1 MWKDFFYYTKSER
14 RVILLLLAIALLLLG
29 IWAITEYLRPVEVPV
44 TLSESEEI
52 DSFLANLEEQEK
64 IRKSHTP
71 KNEISAVLQPFDPN
85 TADSVLLR
93 QLGLPVYIV
102 RNILK
107 YRAKGGVFRS
117 PESFSRIY
125 GLKEEVYQ
133 KLKPYITIAPLVSV
147 SHVRTDTFRQLKDTI
162 PYIPKYEEGTIVDL
176 NKADTSILK
185 RIPGIGSTLA
195 RMIVV
200 YRQRLGGFYNHTC
213 QCIPGIGSTLARMIV
228 VYRQRLGGFY
238 DVSQLQEVPHV
249 GVELNKWFVVTPAG
263 LHKIQVNSA
272 SLDKLRSHP
281 YMDFYKAKAIMEYR
295 RKRGKIKGLS
305 QLSMFEE
312 FTEKDL
318 KRLSPYLTFE

>member
-1 MWKDFFYYTKSER
+1 M
-14 RVILLLLAIALLLLG
+14 AIALLLLG
-29 IWAITEYLRPVEVPV
+29 IWAVMEYLRPVEVPV

-71 KNEISAVLQPFDPN
+71 KNEISVVLQPFDPN

-200 YRQRLGGFYNHTC
+200 YRQRLGGFY
-213 QCIPGIGSTLARMIV
+213 
-228 VYRQRLGGFY
+228 

>member
-29 IWAITEYLRPVEVPV
+29 IWAVMEYLRPVEVPV

-71 KNEISAVLQPFDPN
+71 KNEISVVLQPFDPN

-200 YRQRLGGFYNHTC
+200 YRQRLGGFY
-213 QCIPGIGSTLARMIV
+213 
-228 VYRQRLGGFY
+228 

-295 RKRGKIKGLS
+295 HKRGKIKGLS

>member
-29 IWAITEYLRPVEVPV
+29 IWAVMEYLRPVEVPV

-52 DSFLANLEEQEK
+52 DLFLANLEEQEK

-71 KNEISAVLQPFDPN
+71 KNEISVVLQPFDPN

-200 YRQRLGGFYNHTC
+200 YRQRLGGFY
-213 QCIPGIGSTLARMIV
+213 
-228 VYRQRLGGFY
+228 

>member
-162 PYIPKYEEGTIVDL
+162 PYVPKYKEGTIVDL

-185 RIPGIGSTLA
+185 R
-195 RMIVV
+195 
-200 YRQRLGGFYNHTC
+200 
-213 QCIPGIGSTLARMIV
+213 IPGIGSTLARMIV

>member
-29 IWAITEYLRPVEVPV
+29 IWAIMEYLRQVELPV

-200 YRQRLGGFYNHTC
+200 YRQRLGGFY
-213 QCIPGIGSTLARMIV
+213 
-228 VYRQRLGGFY
+228 

>member
-29 IWAITEYLRPVEVPV
+29 IWAIMEYLRPVEVPV

-71 KNEISAVLQPFDPN
+71 KNEISVVLQPFDPN
-85 TADSVLLR
+85 SADSVLLR

-176 NKADTSILK
+176 NKVDTSILK
-185 RIPGIGSTLA
+185 R
-195 RMIVV
+195 
-200 YRQRLGGFYNHTC
+200 
-213 QCIPGIGSTLARMIV
+213 IPGIGSTLARMIV

>member
-29 IWAITEYLRPVEVPV
+29 IWAIMEYLRPVEVPV

-71 KNEISAVLQPFDPN
+71 KNEISVVLQPFDPN

-162 PYIPKYEEGTIVDL
+162 PYVPKYEEGTIVDL

-200 YRQRLGGFYNHTC
+200 YRQRLGGFY
-213 QCIPGIGSTLARMIV
+213 
-228 VYRQRLGGFY
+228 
-238 DVSQLQEVPHV
+238 DVAQLQEVPHV

>member
-29 IWAITEYLRPVEVPV
+29 IWAVMGYLRPVEVPV

-71 KNEISAVLQPFDPN
+71 KNEISVVLQPFDPN

-200 YRQRLGGFYNHTC
+200 YRQRLGGFY
-213 QCIPGIGSTLARMIV
+213 
-228 VYRQRLGGFY
+228 

>member
-29 IWAITEYLRPVEVPV
+29 IWAVMEYLRPVEVPV

-71 KNEISAVLQPFDPN
+71 KNEISVVLQPFDPN

-200 YRQRLGGFYNHTC
+200 YRQRLGGFY
-213 QCIPGIGSTLARMIV
+213 
-228 VYRQRLGGFY
+228 

-312 FTEKDL
+312 
-318 KRLSPYLTFE
+318 

>member
-1 MWKDFFYYTKSER
+1 MIVADFRYYTKSER

-29 IWAITEYLRPVEVPV
+29 IWAVMEYLRPVEVPV

-133 KLKPYITIAPLVSV
+133 KLKPYVTIAPLVSV

-162 PYIPKYEEGTIVDL
+162 PYMPKYEEGTIVDL

-185 RIPGIGSTLA
+185 R
-195 RMIVV
+195 
-200 YRQRLGGFYNHTC
+200 
-213 QCIPGIGSTLARMIV
+213 IPGIGSTLARMIV

>member
-1 MWKDFFYYTKSER
+1 M
-14 RVILLLLAIALLLLG
+14 
-29 IWAITEYLRPVEVPV
+29 EYLRPVEVPV

-71 KNEISAVLQPFDPN
+71 KNEISAVLQLFDPN

-200 YRQRLGGFYNHTC
+200 YRQRLGGFY
-213 QCIPGIGSTLARMIV
+213 
-228 VYRQRLGGFY
+228 

-249 GVELNKWFVVTPAG
+249 RVELNKWFVVTPAG

>member
-162 PYIPKYEEGTIVDL
+162 PYIPKYEEETIVDL

-185 RIPGIGSTLA
+185 R
-195 RMIVV
+195 
-200 YRQRLGGFYNHTC
+200 
-213 QCIPGIGSTLARMIV
+213 IPGIGSTLARMIV

>member
-29 IWAITEYLRPVEVPV
+29 IWAVMEYLRPVEVPV

-71 KNEISAVLQPFDPN
+71 KNEISVVLQPFDPN

-117 PESFSRIY
+117 PEAFSRIY

-185 RIPGIGSTLA
+185 R
-195 RMIVV
+195 
-200 YRQRLGGFYNHTC
+200 
-213 QCIPGIGSTLARMIV
+213 IPGIGSTLARMIV

>member
-29 IWAITEYLRPVEVPV
+29 IWAVMEYLRPVEVPV

-71 KNEISAVLQPFDPN
+71 KNEISVVLQPFDPN

-133 KLKPYITIAPLVSV
+133 KLKPYVTIAPLVSV

-162 PYIPKYEEGTIVDL
+162 PYMPKYEEGTIVDL

-200 YRQRLGGFYNHTC
+200 YRQRLGGFY
-213 QCIPGIGSTLARMIV
+213 
-228 VYRQRLGGFY
+228 
-238 DVSQLQEVPHV
+238 DVAQLQEVPHV

>member
-29 IWAITEYLRPVEVPV
+29 IWAVMEYLRPVEVPV

-71 KNEISAVLQPFDPN
+71 KNEISAVLQAFDPN

-162 PYIPKYEEGTIVDL
+162 PYVPKYEEGTIVDL

-200 YRQRLGGFYNHTC
+200 YRQRLGGFY
-213 QCIPGIGSTLARMIV
+213 
-228 VYRQRLGGFY
+228 
-238 DVSQLQEVPHV
+238 DVAQLQEVPHV

-263 LHKIQVNSA
+263 LHKIQVNST

>member
-125 GLKEEVYQ
+125 GLREEVYQ

-162 PYIPKYEEGTIVDL
+162 PYVPKYEEGTIVDL

-200 YRQRLGGFYNHTC
+200 YRQRLGGFY
-213 QCIPGIGSTLARMIV
+213 
-228 VYRQRLGGFY
+228 
-238 DVSQLQEVPHV
+238 DVAQLQEVPHV

>member
-29 IWAITEYLRPVEVPV
+29 IWAVMEYLRPVEVPV

-71 KNEISAVLQPFDPN
+71 KNEISAVLQAFDPN

-200 YRQRLGGFYNHTC
+200 YRQRLGGFY
-213 QCIPGIGSTLARMIV
+213 
-228 VYRQRLGGFY
+228 

>member
-29 IWAITEYLRPVEVPV
+29 IWAIMEYIRPVEVPV

-162 PYIPKYEEGTIVDL
+162 PYVPKYEEGTIVDL

-200 YRQRLGGFYNHTC
+200 YRQRLGGFY
-213 QCIPGIGSTLARMIV
+213 
-228 VYRQRLGGFY
+228 
-238 DVSQLQEVPHV
+238 DVAQLQEVPHV

>member
-162 PYIPKYEEGTIVDL
+162 PYIPKYEEGTIADL

-185 RIPGIGSTLA
+185 R
-195 RMIVV
+195 
-200 YRQRLGGFYNHTC
+200 
-213 QCIPGIGSTLARMIV
+213 IPGIGSTLARMIV

>member
-29 IWAITEYLRPVEVPV
+29 IWVITEYLRPVEVPV

-200 YRQRLGGFYNHTC
+200 YRQRLGGFY
-213 QCIPGIGSTLARMIV
+213 
-228 VYRQRLGGFY
+228 

-318 KRLSPYLTFE
+318 KRLSPYLTFG

>member
-14 RVILLLLAIALLLLG
+14 RVILLLLAIALFLLG
-29 IWAITEYLRPVEVPV
+29 IWAVMEYLRPVEVPV

-200 YRQRLGGFYNHTC
+200 YRQRLGGFY
-213 QCIPGIGSTLARMIV
+213 
-228 VYRQRLGGFY
+228 

>member
-29 IWAITEYLRPVEVPV
+29 IWAVMEYLRPVEVPV

-85 TADSVLLR
+85 TVDSVLLR

-200 YRQRLGGFYNHTC
+200 YRQRLGGFY
-213 QCIPGIGSTLARMIV
+213 
-228 VYRQRLGGFY
+228 

-249 GVELNKWFVVTPAG
+249 RVELNKWFVVTPAG

>member
-14 RVILLLLAIALLLLG
+14 RVIRLLLAIALLLLG
-29 IWAITEYLRPVEVPV
+29 IWAVMEYLRPVEVPV

-71 KNEISAVLQPFDPN
+71 KNEISVVLQPFDPN

-200 YRQRLGGFYNHTC
+200 YRQRLGGFY
-213 QCIPGIGSTLARMIV
+213 
-228 VYRQRLGGFY
+228 

>member
-29 IWAITEYLRPVEVPV
+29 IWAVMEYLRPVEVPV

-71 KNEISAVLQPFDPN
+71 KNEISVVLQPFDPN

-147 SHVRTDTFRQLKDTI
+147 SHVRTETFRQLKDTI

-185 RIPGIGSTLA
+185 R
-195 RMIVV
+195 
-200 YRQRLGGFYNHTC
+200 
-213 QCIPGIGSTLARMIV
+213 IPGIGSTLARMIV

>member
-1 MWKDFFYYTKSER
+1 MER
-14 RVILLLLAIALLLLG
+14 FLLILLLLAIALFLLG
-29 IWAITEYLRPVEVPV
+29 IWAIMEYLRPVEVPV

-147 SHVRTDTFRQLKDTI
+147 SHVRTETFRQLKDTI

-200 YRQRLGGFYNHTC
+200 YRQRLGGFY
-213 QCIPGIGSTLARMIV
+213 
-228 VYRQRLGGFY
+228 
-238 DVSQLQEVPHV
+238 DVAQLQEVPHV

>member
-29 IWAITEYLRPVEVPV
+29 IWAVMEYLRPVEVPV

-162 PYIPKYEEGTIVDL
+162 PYVPKYEEGTIVDL

-200 YRQRLGGFYNHTC
+200 YRQRLGGFY
-213 QCIPGIGSTLARMIV
+213 
-228 VYRQRLGGFY
+228 
-238 DVSQLQEVPHV
+238 DVAQLQEVPHV

>member
-1 MWKDFFYYTKSER
+1 M
-14 RVILLLLAIALLLLG
+14 LAIALLLLG
-29 IWAITEYLRPVEVPV
+29 IWAVMEYLRPVEVPV

-200 YRQRLGGFYNHTC
+200 YRQRLGGFY
-213 QCIPGIGSTLARMIV
+213 
-228 VYRQRLGGFY
+228 

-249 GVELNKWFVVTPAG
+249 RVELNKWFVVTPAG

>member
-29 IWAITEYLRPVEVPV
+29 IWAVMEYLRPAEVPV

-71 KNEISAVLQPFDPN
+71 KNEISVVLQPFDPN

-162 PYIPKYEEGTIVDL
+162 PYIPKNEEGTIVDM
-176 NKADTSILK
+176 NKAYTSNLN
-185 RIPGIGSTLA
+185 RITGYGST
-195 RMIVV
+195 V
-200 YRQRLGGFYNHTC
+200 
-213 QCIPGIGSTLARMIV
+213 ARMIV

>member
-29 IWAITEYLRPVEVPV
+29 IWAIMEYLRPVEVPV

-93 QLGLPVYIV
+93 QLGLPVYII

-200 YRQRLGGFYNHTC
+200 YRQRLGGFY
-213 QCIPGIGSTLARMIV
+213 
-228 VYRQRLGGFY
+228 
-238 DVSQLQEVPHV
+238 DVAQLQEVPHV

>member
-162 PYIPKYEEGTIVDL
+162 SYIPKYEEGTIVDL

-185 RIPGIGSTLA
+185 R
-195 RMIVV
+195 
-200 YRQRLGGFYNHTC
+200 
-213 QCIPGIGSTLARMIV
+213 IPGIGSTLARMIV

>member
-29 IWAITEYLRPVEVPV
+29 IWAIMEYLRPVEVPV

-71 KNEISAVLQPFDPN
+71 KNEISVVLQPFDPN

-176 NKADTSILK
+176 NKVDTSILK
-185 RIPGIGSTLA
+185 R
-195 RMIVV
+195 
-200 YRQRLGGFYNHTC
+200 
-213 QCIPGIGSTLARMIV
+213 IPGIGSTLARMIV

-238 DVSQLQEVPHV
+238 DVSQLQEVPRV

>member
-14 RVILLLLAIALLLLG
+14 RVILLLLAIAELVLG
-29 IWAITEYLRPVEVPV
+29 IWAVMEYLRPVEVPV

-71 KNEISAVLQPFDPN
+71 KNEISVVLQPFDPN

-200 YRQRLGGFYNHTC
+200 YRQRLGGFY
-213 QCIPGIGSTLARMIV
+213 
-228 VYRQRLGGFY
+228 

>member
-29 IWAITEYLRPVEVPV
+29 IWAIMEYLRPVEVPV

-71 KNEISAVLQPFDPN
+71 KNEISVVLQPFDPN

-176 NKADTSILK
+176 NKVDTSILK
-185 RIPGIGSTLA
+185 R
-195 RMIVV
+195 
-200 YRQRLGGFYNHTC
+200 
-213 QCIPGIGSTLARMIV
+213 IPGIGSTLARMIV

-249 GVELNKWFVVTPAG
+249 RVELNKWFVVTPAG

>member
-200 YRQRLGGFYNHTC
+200 YRQRLGGFY
-213 QCIPGIGSTLARMIV
+213 
-228 VYRQRLGGFY
+228 

-312 FTEKDL
+312 
-318 KRLSPYLTFE
+318 S

>member
-1 MWKDFFYYTKSER
+1 M

-29 IWAITEYLRPVEVPV
+29 IWAVMEYLRPVEVPV

-200 YRQRLGGFYNHTC
+200 YRQRLGGFY
-213 QCIPGIGSTLARMIV
+213 
-228 VYRQRLGGFY
+228 

-249 GVELNKWFVVTPAG
+249 RVELNKWFVVTPAG

>member
-29 IWAITEYLRPVEVPV
+29 IWAVMEYLRPVEVPV

-200 YRQRLGGFYNHTC
+200 YRQRLGGFY
-213 QCIPGIGSTLARMIV
+213 
-228 VYRQRLGGFY
+228 

-249 GVELNKWFVVTPAG
+249 RVELNKWFVVAPAG

>member
-29 IWAITEYLRPVEVPV
+29 IWAIMEYLRPVEVPV

-71 KNEISAVLQPFDPN
+71 KNEISVVLQPFDPN

-176 NKADTSILK
+176 NKVDTSILK
-185 RIPGIGSTLA
+185 RIPGIGSTLE
-195 RMIVV
+195 
-200 YRQRLGGFYNHTC
+200 
-213 QCIPGIGSTLARMIV
+213 RMIV

>member
-29 IWAITEYLRPVEVPV
+29 IWAVMEYLRPVEVPV
-44 TLSESEEI
+44 TLSESGEI

-71 KNEISAVLQPFDPN
+71 KNEISVVLQPFDPN

-200 YRQRLGGFYNHTC
+200 YRQRLGGFY
-213 QCIPGIGSTLARMIV
+213 
-228 VYRQRLGGFY
+228 